1 MNSYSLTNTGDALA
15 YLYALATAKQ
25 SGEVIFN
32 HQDQNAKVYLNGG
45 QIVWAFASG
54 QEESFQSIL
63 VRENQVAKEHL
74 LAGIKKAREDGKRS
88 LEEILLVLG
97 VADKRVRQD
106 IIKRHTAAALAMLQ
120 RWAAGSAQYKPLQP
134 LGDSISG
141 MHFSEL
147 VDTSALALP
156 KTNPSA
162 AAQNGSPSV
171 RPDKKTKPAQERGS
185 YQPQVKVEQVG
196 SVEDVLDCFRDEI
209 SGFIASILIESST
222 GMPICAISDEDSL
235 DPDVVGAFYR
245 KLSSAAIE
253 ALGAT
258 GKSDSSGS
266 TLEEILLTSSED
278 YSLIC
283 SLNKGQQLLLILL
296 DKQSNPGM
304 ARVVSRRYLEQ
315 LESFLN

>member
-1 MNSYSLTNTGDALA
+1 MNTYALTNSGDALA

-25 SGEVIFN
+25 SGEVIFSHEN
-32 HQDQNAKVYLNGG
+32 QNAKVYLNGG

-97 VADKRVRQD
+97 VADKAVRQD

-120 RWAAGSAQYKPLQP
+120 SWASGSAQYKPLQP

-141 MHFSEL
+141 MQFSEL
-147 VDTSALALP
+147 VDTTALSLP
-156 KTNPSA
+156 KTNGHSSS
-162 AAQNGSPSV
+162 NGASPNV
-171 RPDKKTKPAQERGS
+171 RPDKKAKSAEERGS
-185 YQPQVKVEQVG
+185 YQPKVSVEEVN
-196 SVEDVLDCFRDEI
+196 SVEDVLECFRFEI
-209 SGFIASILIESST
+209 SGFIASILIDSTT
-222 GMPICAISDEDSL
+222 GMPICAVSDEESL

-245 KLSSAAIE
+245 KLGSAAIE
-253 ALGAT
+253 ALGAC
-258 GKSDSSGS
+258 GKSDDSGS
-266 TLEEILLTSSED
+266 ALEEILLTSKED
-278 YSLIC
+278 YSLVC

-304 ARVVSRRYLEQ
+304 ARVVSRRYLEK
-315 LESFLN
+315 LEGFLN